1 MSTTHTTSEG
11 AFRGGKLLASTPG
24 KILAILASHAE
35 SASQTLSFYDG
46 LNASAA
52 LLFRLHIPA
61 ASTPRHLVF
70 PPGYSPSFRLGLY
83 VDAGSCDVHV
93 TWIS

>member
-1 MSTTHTTSEG
+1 MPTIHTTSEG
-11 AFRGGKLLASTPG
+11 AFSGAKLLASAPG

-61 ASTPRHLVF
+61 GSTPRHLVF
-70 PPGYSPSFRLGLY
+70 PSEAAPSFRLGLY
-83 VDAGSCDVHV
+83 VEAGACHVHV
-93 TWIS
+93 SWIS